1 MYRAATLLSTGKS
14 FGTIINLS
22 TTLDI
27 VPGTSALSIPAS
39 SRHQFIDTA
48 QILLMRAINVGG
60 FARGVTLP
68 RGTRKVFTQR
78 RVLQELSDTFELS
91 ITSTLRG
98 TARMRLLKG
107 LFYGLRISLEDPTL
121 VLLLSR
127 SLPPIRTPPAH
138 RSPSI
143 MRSTRTSTS
152 IGSYTTI

>member
-60 FARGVTLP
+60 FARGVTWL

-78 RVLQELSDTFELS
+78 RALQELSDTVELS
-91 ITSTLRG
+91 ITSRFRG
-98 TARMRLLKG
+98 TVRMRLLKG
-107 LFYGLRISLEDPTL
+107 LFYGLRILLEDPTL
-121 VLLLSR
+121 VLLSR